1 LNILIDGASMT
12 AVKSGIG
19 YFTANMVQG
28 LAKLSTK
35 HTYTLLCPENMP
47 TADLPVNV
55 QLMKAKRWL
64 WRVSPV
70 DVLGISK
77 KFDLYH
83 EPNYMLRPF
92 RGTRV
97 VNVYDMSYRLY
108 PKYHPSRR
116 VAMLRFFE
124 GRMKDANR
132 IITVSN
138 SAKQEIVELLKVD
151 ENKVV
156 VIYPGVSDKFHRM
169 DVSDVQGMDVHK
181 YYNLPENFIL
191 YVGTIEPRKNLVR
204 LIEAYSRVK
213 ATIGNSGVKLV
224 LAGGKGWL
232 NEEIYQRVEAL
243 KLTND
248 VIFTGYIMDEHL
260 PTVYNMALAFVYPS
274 LYEGFGLPPLEA
286 MACGVPVITSKISS
300 LPEVVGDAGILIDPY
315 NVDELSDAI
324 LRVVSSTELRKR
336 LSDKGIMQAS
346 LFTWEKC
353 AQETLA
359 VYEECFQLKN
369 NGEE

>member
-1 LNILIDGASMT
+1 MT

-19 YFTANMVQG
+19 YYTANLLQG
-28 LAKLSTK
+28 LAKLSSE
-35 HTYTLLCPENMP
+35 HSYTLLYPENMLA
-47 TADLPVNV
+47 TDLPANV
-55 QLMKAKRWL
+55 QLMEAKRWL

-83 EPNYMLRPF
+83 EPNYIPRPF
-92 RGTRV
+92 RGIRV

-124 GRMKDANR
+124 GRMKRANR
-132 IITVSN
+132 IITVSR
-138 SAKQEIVELLKVD
+138 SAKQEIIELLKVD
-151 ENKVV
+151 ADKVV
-156 VIYPGVSDKFHRM
+156 VTYPGVSKRFRILN
-169 DVSDVQGMDVHK
+169 VSDVHGMEVRK

-213 ATIGNSGVKLV
+213 ATMGNTGVKLV

-232 NEEIYQRVEAL
+232 NEEIYQRVQEL
-243 KLTND
+243 NLTNE
-248 VIFTGYIMDEHL
+248 VIFTGYILDEHL
-260 PTVYNMALAFVYPS
+260 PTIYNMALAFVYPS

-286 MACGVPVITSKISS
+286 MACGVPVISSKVSS

-315 NVDELSDAI
+315 SVDELSDAI

-336 LSDKGIMQAS
+336 LSNDGIKQAS

-353 AQETLA
+353 ARETLT
-359 VYEECFQLKN
+359 VYEECFQLKK
-369 NGEE
+369 

>member
-1 LNILIDGASMT
+1 MNILIDVASMT

-19 YFTANMVQG
+19 YYTANLIQS
-28 LAKLSTK
+28 LPKLSNK
-35 HTYTLLCPENMP
+35 HSYTLLYSENMP
-47 TADLPVNV
+47 TVDLPANV
-55 QLMKAKRWL
+55 QLMEAKRWL
-64 WRVSPV
+64 WRVLPI
-70 DVLGISK
+70 DFLDISK

-92 RGTRV
+92 RNIRV

-108 PKYHPSRR
+108 PQYHPSRR

-124 GRMKDANR
+124 GRMKRANR
-132 IITVSN
+132 IITVSKN
-138 SAKQEIVELLKVD
+138 AKQEIIGLLKVD
-151 ENKVV
+151 ADKVV
-156 VIYPGVSDKFHRM
+156 VTYPGVSERFHTLN
-169 DVSDVQGMDVHK
+169 VSDVQGVDVRQ

-191 YVGTIEPRKNLVR
+191 YVGTIEPRKNLIR
-204 LIEAYSRVK
+204 LLEAYSRVK
-213 ATIGNSGVKLV
+213 ATIGNTGVKLV

-232 NEEIYQRVEAL
+232 NEEIYQRVQEL

-286 MACGVPVITSKISS
+286 MACGVPVITSKVSS

-324 LRVVSSTELRKR
+324 LLVVSSTELRKS
-336 LSDKGIMQAS
+336 LSDKGIKQAS

-353 AQETLA
+353 ARETLT
-359 VYEECFQLKN
+359 VYEDCFQLRK
-369 NGEE
+369 